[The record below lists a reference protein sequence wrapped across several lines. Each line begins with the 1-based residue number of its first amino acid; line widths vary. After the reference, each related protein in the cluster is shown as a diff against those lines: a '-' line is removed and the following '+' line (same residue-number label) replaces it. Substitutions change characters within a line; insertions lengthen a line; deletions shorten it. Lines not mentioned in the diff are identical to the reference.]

1 MKDKITNSLFEAAKS
16 VMGDINTKN
25 ADKLKKHHWASHI
38 KHSSLGEKYVKVD
51 NHSLKEDGEVTE
63 FYVTHNGKSVT
74 IPRSEVE
81 DMIVKEHSHKM
92 PWKILDNLSRKKKR

>member
-1 MKDKITNSLFEAAKS
+1 MKNQITNSLFEAAKQ
-16 VMGDINTKN
+16 VMGDVKPENGK
-25 ADKLKKHHWASHI
+25 KLVKHHWASHI

-51 NHSLKEDGEVTE
+51 SHSLKEDGEVTE

-92 PWKILDNLSRKKKR
+92 SWKILDNL